1 MIVRDELPVE
11 KEDSGLI
18 NSLVS
23 FIVASSEMP
32 RELSDEEQEYVN
44 KAKKTISECH
54 PEHMLQES
62 KFLLTESLQELVKF
76 LVAGSVLDSGDA
88 KEGGTSDHA
97 VIFYLEVITRI
108 TIANR
113 DRVNVIWR
121 VVCDHLHRMISASA
135 RTLDTHFQLER
146 GIKLSPF
153 DLVLIHTKAAMMV
166 AV

>member
-1 MIVRDELPVE
+1 METEDFIEPSGKVNLFREELPAE

-32 RELSDEEQEYVN
+32 RELSSEEREYVN
-44 KAKKTISECH
+44 NAKKTIAECH
-54 PEHMLQES
+54 PDHMLQES

-76 LVAGSVLDSGDA
+76 LVAGSVLDTGDNRESGVV
-88 KEGGTSDHA
+88 SDHA
-97 VIFYLEVITRI
+97 VIFYLEIITRI

-121 VVCDHLHRMISASA
+121 VVCDHLHRLISASA

-146 GIKLSPF
+146 GK
-153 DLVLIHTKAAMMV
+153 
-166 AV
+166 